1 MQWTAVKMREH
12 QAGTQKPAHTN
23 RHTHTHTHATH
34 NCYSYSLCIDLTFLL
49 QHILDF
55 LPKVLHC
62 SNTIIFLRSD
72 HITEYVESVQGSILS
87 HMVKQVPSSLFYT
100 ETLNFR
106 FNTLMDHMF
115 LTQFSINLLHC
126 HSLKKMCLTFPEN
139 PPV

>member
-1 MQWTAVKMREH
+1 MQWTAVKAREH
-12 QAGTQKPAHTN
+12 QAGTQNPAHT
-23 RHTHTHTHATH
+23 HTTHK
-34 NCYSYSLCIDLTFLL
+34 CYLYSLCIDLTFPL
-49 QHILDF
+49 QHILDL

-62 SNTIIFLRSD
+62 FNSIIFLRSD

-87 HMVKQVPSSLFYT
+87 HMVKQVPSSFFYT

-126 HSLKKMCLTFPEN
+126 HNLKKMCLKFPEN